1 MKIQLSDHFTYKKLL
16 KFTLPSI
23 VMMIFTSIYSVVDG
37 LFVSNLL
44 GTTSFAALNLI
55 FPFIMMIG
63 AIGFMIGAGG
73 TALVSKKLGEGDEHT
88 ARRYFTMMVIYTFV
102 IGVIVSAA
110 AFALMRPAAILIGAT
125 PEMLDECVIY
135 GRVLAVFNTAL
146 MIQVL
151 FHSFCVAAERS
162 HIGLIATVAA
172 GIMNMVLDFLFI
184 AVFKWGIAGAAAATG
199 VSQLVG
205 AVIPLVYFTKKGR
218 SRLWFVKT
226 KLELKPLFKAC
237 ANGVSEF
244 LGNIA
249 SSLSGMAYN
258 LQLLRFAGENGV
270 AAYGV
275 LMYVNFIFL
284 AIFIGYS
291 VGSAPIVGYHFGAEN
306 KAELKNILKKSLLL
320 IGAAGIVMT
329 ASALLLARPLA
340 SIFVGYD
347 EALLAL
353 TVRAFLLFAASF
365 LFAGFNLFISSFFTA
380 LNNGLVSGAVSFLRT
395 LVFQIIAVTVLPMLF
410 GTDGIWL
417 AGVAA
422 EIASLAACAVFL
434 IGNRKK
440 YGYM

>member
-291 VGSAPIVGYHFGAEN
+291 VGSSPIVGYHFGAEN

-422 EIASLAACAVFL
+422 EIASLAACAAFL